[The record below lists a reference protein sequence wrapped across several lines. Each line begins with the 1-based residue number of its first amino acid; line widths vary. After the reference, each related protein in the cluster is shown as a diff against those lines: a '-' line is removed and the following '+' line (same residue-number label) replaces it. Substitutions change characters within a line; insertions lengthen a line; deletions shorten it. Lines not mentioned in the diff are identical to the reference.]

1 MTLTLAGVTLGG
13 TAEAGARLEPVGGS
27 DPETRRFFDSGELD
41 ICGGQRSE
49 VSWGQGV
56 TAGDT

>member
-1 MTLTLAGVTLGG
+1 MTLTLAGVTLGV

-41 ICGGQRSE
+41 ICGVRGQRS
-49 VSWGQGV
+49 
-56 TAGDT
+56 AGDKG